1 MRDATSSFAVAGAAE
16 EGGQRGDRPSNLLR
30 DGPCPPKIVHVI
42 MRMRGGDTVNLEP
55 SPCGASE
62 RYVDGCYGIHGV

>member
-1 MRDATSSFAVAGAAE
+1 MIDKEADTVSEFTHAVAGAAE

-42 MRMRGGDTVNLEP
+42 MRMRGGDTVNLVP
-55 SPCGASE
+55 
-62 RYVDGCYGIHGV
+62 